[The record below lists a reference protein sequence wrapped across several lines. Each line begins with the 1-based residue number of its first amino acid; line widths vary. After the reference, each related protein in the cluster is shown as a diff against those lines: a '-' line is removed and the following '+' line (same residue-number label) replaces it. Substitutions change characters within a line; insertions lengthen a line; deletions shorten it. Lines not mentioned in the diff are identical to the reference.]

1 MIHKN
6 IYDDDIECFVLTPHL
21 LIIPAINQ
29 QYDPPLPQK
38 GGGGGLEGGSRGK
51 QQTRPFSPKLTTKVH
66 R

>member
-38 GGGGGLEGGSRGK
+38 GGGGVWGGGHGVNSK
-51 QQTRPFSPKLTTKVH
+51 PTPFHPN
-66 R
+66 